1 MIFPSFLRFHL
12 VTSKRLLVAFDFD
25 FLPAVVVGI
34 VVAGT
39 EIRAQACMSAKAA
52 AACEYWA
59 VAGCVEPPHP
69 PTLPY
74 PTLPLRRVDVTT
86 PPTRHHRSAP
96 GQPQCCPLLPSHR
109 CFPATN
115 ANHCFVYSSR
125 CTQLFSAP
133 WHWFMSGT
141 SVEDRPSLL
150 DHTDQEKSDCHCE
163 PWSCER
169 GGTVAVLDALSVVL
183 S

>member
-1 MIFPSFLRFHL
+1 MIFPSFLHFHL
-12 VTSKRLLVAFDFD
+12 VPSKRLLVAFDFY

-52 AACEYWA
+52 AACEYRA
-59 VAGCVEPPHP
+59 VAGCVDPQPPT
-69 PTLPY
+69 PTLP
-74 PTLPLRRVDVTT
+74 PLHRVDVTT
-86 PPTRHHRSAP
+86 PPNPSSLLSSWSASVLP
-96 GQPQCCPLLPSHR
+96 PAAQSPL
-109 CFPATN
+109 CFPVTN

-125 CTQLFSAP
+125 CTRLFSAP

-141 SVEDRPSLL
+141 SVKDRPSLL

-169 GGTVAVLDALSVVL
+169 GGAVAVLDALSVVL